1 LQPFQQ
7 NKLKWLFKLVIQVT
21 SPLAYWYSLPWMPL
35 LQVLLPL
42 NPLLNSSGDVEEAFA
57 KAEIA
62 VFSNAKNHRMDSS
75 VPILIPYVNSDQI
88 DIIPKQREER
98 GYNKG
103 YIVTNANCSTTG
115 NFRLRFL
122 RSD

>member
-1 LQPFQQ
+1 MVVQTCEPGHFSSCV
-7 NKLKWLFKLVIQVT
+7 LVFSALDASI
-21 SPLAYWYSLPWMPL
+21 AGNFL
-35 LQVLLPL
+35 LL
-42 NPLLNSSGDVEEAFA
+42 NPCSIPTGDVEEAFA
-57 KAEIA
+57 KADIA

-75 VPILIPYVNSDQI
+75 VPILIPYVNSAQI

-98 GYNKG
+98 GYKKG